1 MTTVFC
7 AGHVVQDFVF
17 SVATMPDT
25 AQKYRASDF
34 QSVGGGP
41 ASTAAVAI
49 SKLGGSALLAAR
61 VGDDGIADVAIA
73 ELEHYGVDCSHV
85 RRFASRRSSLS
96 AVLVD
101 EAGER
106 LIVNYLDPSL
116 ESNADWLPQR
126 LPDNVDAVLAD
137 TRWPEGAMHALRLAR
152 QSGIPAVL
160 DADLPVPADGDL
172 VRMAT
177 HVAFSADG
185 LADYCGSD
193 DMENALRSANE
204 STDAWCCVTMGG
216 DGVMWLAEGGV
227 RVIPAF
233 DVEVTDTLGAGD
245 VWHGAFALAL
255 GEDLPITDALDFAG
269 ATAALKVANGGG
281 RAGTPSR
288 RDVEEF
294 LIQHDRDTRR

>member
-41 ASTAAVAI
+41 ASTAAVAV
-49 SKLGGSALLAAR
+49 SKLG
-61 VGDDGIADVAIA
+61 
-73 ELEHYGVDCSHV
+73 HYGVDCSHV

-216 DGVMWLAEGGV
+216 DGVMWLADGGV

-255 GEDLPITDALDFAG
+255 GEDLPITDALNFAG